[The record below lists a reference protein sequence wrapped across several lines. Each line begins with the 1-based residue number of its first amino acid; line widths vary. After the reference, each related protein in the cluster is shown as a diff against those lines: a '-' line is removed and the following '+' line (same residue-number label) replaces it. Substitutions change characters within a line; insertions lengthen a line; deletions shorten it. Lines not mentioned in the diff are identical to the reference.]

1 MRKCER
7 LRFLALQV
15 WRTGT
20 SIDLVNQ
27 EGHERLQRARAPTM
41 LRSLLAF
48 FALLVASTQAAGEAP
63 PVLVAVLAVSRHSIK
78 SFIKPQLA
86 AYTTHALNTSFG
98 APNGQLT
105 PHGKEWAAL
114 VGRSVRAQYADLLGG
129 ERQRPPSEDCL
140 FADSV
145 AVMSDTDARDVG
157 TGNSLLLGMAGGV
170 DCGQRVTTGAFE
182 HSILREYA
190 STSDPTTCSYASE
203 AEVAGLFGG
212 DIDAAAMGAVGE
224 EMRDISALV
233 GCCNASLC
241 GGAEGGKK
249 CTLAEIPN
257 TWEGGN
263 WNTWSGGL
271 QVAAWFAVTF
281 QTQYLTGMHVYAN
294 LTSDRISRLYRVAQ
308 YYWSTYKNPINM
320 NRFGGNLISFIAA
333 SLERAATGRDPTPG
347 HVLANATSRGKASFA
362 HGPKLQWLMGHDV
375 NVAFLREFLEVQGG
389 TPGYVSQ
396 SFI

>member
-1 MRKCER
+1 MP
-7 LRFLALQV
+7 L
-15 WRTGT
+15 
-20 SIDLVNQ
+20 S
-27 EGHERLQRARAPTM
+27 
-41 LRSLLAF
+41 LRSIAAF
-48 FALLVASTQAAGEAP
+48 FSLVIASTRAAGEASP
-63 PVLVAVLAVSRHSIK
+63 LVAVLAVSRHSIK
-78 SFIKPQLA
+78 SFIKTHQLA

-145 AVMSDTDARDVG
+145 AVTSDTDARDIS

-170 DCGQRVTTGAFE
+170 DCGQRVSTGPFA

-190 STSDPTTCSYASE
+190 SSNDGTDGQGGEERSEESDPTTCSYASE
-203 AEVAGLFGG
+203 AEVAGLFGD
-212 DIDAAAMGAVGE
+212 DIDVAALGAVGE
-224 EMRDISALV
+224 EMREISALV

-241 GGAEGGKK
+241 GGAEGGKG
-249 CTLAEIPN
+249 CTLAEIPT

-281 QTQYLTGMHVYAN
+281 QTQYLTGMPIFAN
-294 LTSDRISRLYRVAQ
+294 LTSERISRLYRVAQ

-375 NVAFLREFLEVQGG
+375 NVAFLREFLEVHGG
-389 TPGYVSQ
+389 TPGYVCQ

>member
-1 MRKCER
+1 
-7 LRFLALQV
+7 
-15 WRTGT
+15 
-20 SIDLVNQ
+20 
-27 EGHERLQRARAPTM
+27 M

-190 STSDPTTCSYASE
+190 AEDAADAAPDAAAEAAAAAEGDVLPPSRYKGSASTSDPTTCSYASE

-281 QTQYLTGMHVYAN
+281 QTQYLTGMPVYAN

-375 NVAFLREFLEVQGG
+375 NVAFLREFLEVHGG
-389 TPGYVSQ
+389 TPGYVNQ